1 MRKTKKKALARE
13 KCAERCL
20 DRVGAISEKLSEV
33 MADALE
39 DSGQFRR
46 CRGADGE
53 ETLVDFKALKEA
65 ASALCTI
72 AESAKAAA
80 CDAGAQSDGAELVV
94 RFADDG
100 EIAR

>member
-1 MRKTKKKALARE
+1 
-13 KCAERCL
+13 
-20 DRVGAISEKLSEV
+20 

-46 CRGADGE
+46 CRGADGDA
-53 ETLVDFKALKEA
+53 TLVDFKALKEA

-80 CDAGAQSDGAELVV
+80 CDAEAQSDGAEAQSDGAELVV